1 MVYPDMTTGCDYRG
15 RFAPSPTGALHFG
28 SLVAAVGSWLRAR
41 SQGGCWLLRIED
53 LDPPREI
60 AGAADDQIATLAA
73 FGMESDE
80 AVVWQHTRCEAYAA
94 ALAALAARGL
104 AFPCWCSR
112 SDLARSDG
120 LHHGT
125 CLAAPDP
132 ARTPAWR
139 ARVPAE
145 TVTFDD
151 RLAGRSTQRLQDEVG
166 DFVLRRV
173 EGYFAYQLAVVVD
186 DAWQGVNEVV
196 RGADLLDS
204 TPRQIWL
211 QRELGLPT
219 PAYVH
224 LPLAL
229 GPDGRK
235 LSKQDRALPVDAAE
249 PLPALR
255 AALRFLGLPAAL
267 CASAGSVTTLLRAA
281 VPAFDLAALADAAKT
296 NVQLHHGNA

>member
-1 MVYPDMTTGCDYRG
+1 MVTSDMPTGRDYRG

-28 SLVAAVGSWLRAR
+28 SLVAALGSWLRAR
-41 SQGGCWLLRIED
+41 SRGGSWLLRIED

-60 AGAADDQIATLAA
+60 AGAAQGQIATLAA
-73 FGMESDE
+73 FGMASDE
-80 AVVWQHTRCEAYAA
+80 PVVWQHTRGEAYAA
-94 ALAALAARGL
+94 ALAALSARGL

-112 SDLARSDG
+112 SDLARNDG
-120 LHHGT
+120 LHRGA

-139 ARVPAE
+139 ARVPAARIG
-145 TVTFDD
+145 FDD
-151 RLAGRSTQRLQDEVG
+151 ALVGRYMQDLQNEVG

-186 DAWQGVNEVV
+186 DAWQGVSEVV

-255 AALRFLGLPAAL
+255 AALRFLGLPPAL
-267 CASAGSVTTLLRAA
+267 CAAPGSVADLLRAA
-281 VPAFDLAALADAAKT
+281 VPAFDLAALAHAAKT